1 MPTTLGVCFEIVI
14 QTASSSFN
22 LIHLSIVYVFTSYTY
37 NLLTPTPYSKQV
49 NIRLAVFE
57 SRSCTEIIDIFGIHS
72 SIVGRYVK
80 KFLKT
85 DKACKG
91 VHPVVPPI
99 LTRKY
104 IGLLVLKGDR
114 QTARGKFLRLM
125 ELGLSMSYITAVN
138 ILKKKNVHAKLQKK
152 QLLLTIKYI

>member
-1 MPTTLGVCFEIVI
+1 MPTTLGVCFEIII

-22 LIHLSIVYVFTSYTY
+22 LIHLFIVYVFTSYTY
-37 NLLTPTPYSKQV
+37 SLLSPTPYSKQV
-49 NIRLAVFE
+49 NIRLAAFE
-57 SRSCTEIIDIFGIHS
+57 SRSCTEVIDIFGIHS
-72 SIVGRYVK
+72 SIVDRYVK
-80 KFLKT
+80 KFLKSGT
-85 DKACKG
+85 ACKG

-104 IGLLVLKGDR
+104 IGLLVLKGDI

-125 ELGLSMSYITAVN
+125 ELGLPMSYITAVN

-152 QLLLTIKYI
+152 